1 MYGSRVKGTRCPKWK
16 ASTSKGPDFTIRY
29 HERMAKRI
37 MIAVVG
43 AGMGSL
49 VGLLAAYLGAG
60 NFALVGCAILGAVI
74 PFVFLGQPGH

>member
-1 MYGSRVKGTRCPKWK
+1 
-16 ASTSKGPDFTIRY
+16 
-29 HERMAKRI
+29 MAKRI

-60 NFALVGCAILGAVI
+60 NLALVGCAILGAVI